1 MERPGPR
8 WQQLAEDRLV
18 QLPDGYRGEGRVH
31 ERKKGAKGSGFEHFL
46 RVCVCVCGRESLLS
60 SII

>member
-46 RVCVCVCGRESLLS
+46 RVCVCVDVRAC
-60 SII
+60 